1 MQCTC
6 PPTFNHLV
14 NYDLPSEIFLLF
26 EFSRVLFNLRIPSL
40 LRHSFN
46 LFLLYLFKICGF
58 REPLDISISRHHSEY
73 LLYNL
78 LLLLII
84 LAHIVSDEQLTQLHL
99 LVGVCPLPKL
109 FGVLE
114 QVVVGV
120 LVLLSVWFL
129 EGGQALRLKKVE
141 QS

>member
-6 PPTFNHLV
+6 PPTFNHLL

-40 LRHSFN
+40 LRHSFYLL
-46 LFLLYLFKICGF
+46 LFYLFKIRGF
-58 REPLDISISRHHSEY
+58 REPLDISVTRHHSEY

-84 LAHIVSDEQLTQLHL
+84 LAHIVSDEQLSQLHL
-99 LVGVCPLPKL
+99 LVSVCLPKL
-109 FGVLE
+109 FGVLQ

>member
-26 EFSRVLFNLRIPSL
+26 EFCRVLFNLRIPSL

-46 LFLLYLFKICGF
+46 FFLLYLFEICGF
-58 REPLDISISRHHSEY
+58 SEPLDISVSRHHSEY

-99 LVGVCPLPKL
+99 LVSVCLPVL
-109 FGVLE
+109 FSVLE